1 MLLLVTTGRVTA
13 PPAPATTISPSS
25 TTQHSNSIRISAFE
39 RTVVTTA
46 TAAAAE
52 VIGSADLKTRYSYST
67 VINLCPRQ

>member
-13 PPAPATTISPSS
+13 PPAPATTILPSS

-46 TAAAAE
+46 AAAAE

>member
-1 MLLLVTTGRVTA
+1 VLLLVTTGRVTA
-13 PPAPATTISPSS
+13 PPALATTILPSS

-46 TAAAAE
+46 AAAE
-52 VIGSADLKTRYSYST
+52 VIGSADLTIRYSYST